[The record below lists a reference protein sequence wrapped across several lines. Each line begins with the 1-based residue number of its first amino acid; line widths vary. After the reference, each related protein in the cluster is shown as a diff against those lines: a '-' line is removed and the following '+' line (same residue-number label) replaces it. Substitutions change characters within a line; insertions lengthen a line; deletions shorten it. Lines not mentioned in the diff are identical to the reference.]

1 MTGTLE
7 QIEYAALI
15 DFLDWVRD
23 TGEGRFLMQDALTN
37 RRADPYTVHAFMA
50 YRVTDVLPFYAE
62 HRVCRDKFAP
72 LERVAAAARALP
84 LEPHSHEHRA
94 LYDALAALDGEASG
108 G

>member
-62 HRVCRDKFAP
+62 HRVCRDKFAA
-72 LERVAAAARALP
+72 LERVAAAAGT
-84 LEPHSHEHRA
+84 HSCSHDDA
-94 LYDALAALDGEASG
+94 SDLYDALAALDGEASG